1 MGASLGDGFLCLLS
15 VSWLQEVIWELLIT
29 PLSSPSGATAVDVM
43 SVGDEGVASTSIT
56 IVLACI
62 RCRLGYFNAW
72 VMIYETRQERN
83 VWISTELR
91 VDPKSQLRR
100 ENQMTL
106 NVTLLR
112 VSFRLDETSMI
123 SLANEIASA
132 EASRSCAFAAVMH
145 ERE

>member
-1 MGASLGDGFLCLLS
+1 MGASLGDGFFRLLS

-29 PLSSPSGATAVDVM
+29 PLSSPSGATAVDIM

-56 IVLACI
+56 IVL
-62 RCRLGYFNAW
+62 LGYFNAW

-83 VWISTELR
+83 VWISTERR

-106 NVTLLR
+106 NVIK
-112 VSFRLDETSMI
+112 VMSSTS
-123 SLANEIASA
+123 LQADTPVPV
-132 EASRSCAFAAVMH
+132 SRSPVKAFEQSCVHAVVPTQ
-145 ERE
+145 